1 MSILEWLG
9 LKRDAARGDAGD
21 TDTVRRIVGELRTLP
36 AEQARYVAA
45 FAFILARVAHA
56 DLVISEEETHKME
69 RIVRDLGHL
78 PAAQAIL
85 AVEIAK
91 RQSELTGGTENFLV
105 TRELKEIATRE
116 QCRELLDCLFAV
128 SAADDSIS
136 GVEETQIRQI
146 ASELGF
152 SLEELIEIRS
162 AWNDKREIL
171 RRPGVTGVARAGE
184 EVS

>member
-9 LKRDAARGDAGD
+9 LKRDRGQGEMGE
-21 TDTVRRIVGELRTLP
+21 TETVRRIVGELRALP
-36 AEQARYVAA
+36 AERARYVAA

-56 DLVISEEETHKME
+56 DLEISDEETEKME

-78 PAAQAIL
+78 PAAQAVL

-91 RQSELTGGTENFLV
+91 RQSELAGGTENFLV
-105 TRELKEIATRE
+105 TREFKEVATRE
-116 QCRELLDCLFAV
+116 QCQELLDCLFAV
-128 SAADDSIS
+128 SAADDAIS
-136 GVEETQIRQI
+136 GSEETQIRQV

-152 SLEELIEIRS
+152 SLEELVKIRS
-162 AWNDKREIL
+162 AWNHKREIL
-171 RRPGVTGVARAGE
+171 RRPSGQE

>member
-9 LKRDAARGDAGD
+9 LKKSEGDAGG
-21 TDTVRRIVGELRTLP
+21 TETVRRIVGELRAMP
-36 AEQARYVAA
+36 PEQARYVAA

-56 DLVISEEETHKME
+56 DLDISEEETRKME
-69 RIVRDLGHL
+69 TILREVGRL
-78 PAAQAIL
+78 PEAQAVL

-91 RQSELTGGTENFLV
+91 RQSELAGGTENFLV

-128 SAADDSIS
+128 SAADESIS
-136 GVEETQIRQI
+136 GAEETQIRQI

-152 SLEELIEIRS
+152 SQPHYLEVRLRYS
-162 AWNDKREIL
+162 DKRTVL
-171 RRPGVTGVARAGE
+171 RRQAE
-184 EVS
+184 

>member
-9 LKRDAARGDAGD
+9 LKRAERGDAGG
-21 TDTVRRIVGELRTLP
+21 TETVRRIVGELRAMP
-36 AEQARYVAA
+36 PEQARYVAA

-56 DLVISEEETHKME
+56 DLDISEEETRKME
-69 RIVRDLGHL
+69 SILREVGHL
-78 PAAQAIL
+78 PEAQAVL

-91 RQSELTGGTENFLV
+91 RQSELSGGTENFLV

-128 SAADDSIS
+128 SAADESIS
-136 GVEETQIRQI
+136 GAEETQIRQV

-152 SLEELIEIRS
+152 SMDEMVAIRA
-162 AWNDKREIL
+162 AWNHKREVL
-171 RRPGVTGVARAGE
+171 RGLPGRE
-184 EVS
+184 L

>member
-9 LKRDAARGDAGD
+9 LKRDHNPGEAGE
-21 TDTVRRIVGELRTLP
+21 TETVRRIVSELRAMP

-56 DLVISEEETHKME
+56 DLEISTEETQKME

-78 PAAQAIL
+78 PAAQAVL

-91 RQSELTGGTENFLV
+91 RQSELAGGTENFLV
-105 TRELKEIATRE
+105 TREFKEVATRE
-116 QCRELLDCLFAV
+116 QCTELLDCLFAV
-128 SAADDSIS
+128 SAADESIS
-136 GVEETQIRQI
+136 GAEESQIRQV

-152 SLEELIEIRS
+152 SLDEMVAIR
-162 AWNDKREIL
+162 ANWNHKREVL
-171 RRPGVTGVARAGE
+171 RGLRGSGE
-184 EVS
+184 ER

>member
-9 LKRDAARGDAGD
+9 LKRDSNPGEAGE
-21 TDTVRRIVGELRTLP
+21 TETVRRIVSELRAMP

-56 DLVISEEETHKME
+56 DLEISEEETEKME

-78 PAAQAIL
+78 PAAQAVL

-91 RQSELTGGTENFLV
+91 RQSELAGGTENFLV
-105 TRELKEIATRE
+105 TREFKELATRE

-128 SAADDSIS
+128 SAADESIS
-136 GVEETQIRQI
+136 GTEESQIRQV

-152 SLEELIEIRS
+152 SLDELIGIRS
-162 AWNDKREIL
+162 AWNDKRAIL
-171 RRPGVTGVARAGE
+171 RRPSAGE
-184 EVS
+184 QGR

>member
-9 LKRDAARGDAGD
+9 LKRDHQEGRQGE
-21 TDTVRRIVGELRTLP
+21 TDTVRRIVGELRALP
-36 AEQARYVAA
+36 PERARYVAA

-56 DLVISEEETHKME
+56 DLEISQDETEKME

-78 PAAQAIL
+78 PGAQAVL

-136 GVEETQIRQI
+136 GAEELQIRQI

-152 SLEELIEIRS
+152 SLGELVEIRS

-171 RRPGVTGVARAGE
+171 RRSSGRGQ
-184 EVS
+184 